1 MSSVRSELDA
11 IDRYLSKNCLDDDF
25 PTESIYGALST
36 FEEQEKEIA
45 TLTAKLAESERQA
58 FEYTERVHRVAKAT
72 EDAFNEVTAELKQQ
86 LAQAM
91 KALEAIAAM
100 KDTES
105 DEWDA
110 VERLIPEMVEIAS
123 KAISANK

>member
-45 TLTAKLAESERQA
+45 TLTAKLA
-58 FEYTERVHRVAKAT
+58 
-72 EDAFNEVTAELKQQ
+72 
-86 LAQAM
+86 QAM
-91 KALEAIAAM
+91 KALEGIVAM

-110 VERLIPEMVEIAS
+110 VERLIPEMVGIAS
-123 KAISANK
+123 KALSANKTT